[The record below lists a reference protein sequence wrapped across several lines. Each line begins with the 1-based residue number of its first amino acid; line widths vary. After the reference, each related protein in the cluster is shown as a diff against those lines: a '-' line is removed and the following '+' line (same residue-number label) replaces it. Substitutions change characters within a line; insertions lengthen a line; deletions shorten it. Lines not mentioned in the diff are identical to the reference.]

1 MDLASGMIVRDTHMQ
16 RAWGTIQRFSHVDA
30 PRAGMVGGGYDAP
43 AYGAFVCGGIE
54 APQPPRSAPLGVVNV
69 PWARVRVVNSQWV
82 RPRGNSGLHA
92 DLHCEA

>member
-16 RAWGTIQRFSHVDA
+16 RAWGTIQRFS
-30 PRAGMVGGGYDAP
+30 PP